1 MHVIFPTQKLTNP
14 YIYQIGLKKIIILFL
29 SVISLFFHADA
40 ASAEV
45 KVETVA
51 DNLKLPWELVFTPD
65 GRIFFTERDG
75 KLWIIENESL
85 DLVATFPVSFGPP
98 ESEGGLLGLALDP
111 EFEKNNFLYLYQT
124 YFDFEMWHNKVVRY
138 TVSNNQLT
146 DEQIIIDEIPGARW
160 HDGGRIKFG
169 PDEKIYITTGDATD
183 PNLAQ
188 KIDSLAGKILR
199 INADGTIPDDNPFE
213 SSPVF
218 SYGHRNPQG
227 IDWTENGI
235 LVSSEHGPSGYAIE
249 LSYCE
254 AKKLLGE
261 IESCAGSYFGHDEI
275 NVIEPGKN
283 YGWPIIVGDSNN
295 LEYTNPILH
304 SDILTWAP
312 SGLLY
317 YDSDKIPEWNGK
329 FLVATLRGQ
338 HVMVL
343 DLDLENSRVNSVEK
357 IFQDEYG
364 RIRDLVQSPD
374 GDVFI
379 LTSNGNND
387 KILLVTA
394 LETPPSTV
402 DTKESLSS
410 LGEYLVY
417 GIIIAAIVM
426 GAAVLIKRKKK

>member
-1 MHVIFPTQKLTNP
+1 
-14 YIYQIGLKKIIILFL
+14 LKKIIVLFFA
-29 SVISLFFHADA
+29 VICLFFHADA

-51 DNLKLPWELVFTPD
+51 NNLKIPWELVFAPD

-75 KLWIIENESL
+75 NLWVIENESL
-85 DLVATFPVSFGPP
+85 ELVATFPAS
-98 ESEGGLLGLALDP
+98 STLEGGLLGLALDP

-124 YFDFEMWHNKVVRY
+124 YFGFDLHHNKVVRY

-146 DEQIIIDEIPGARW
+146 DERILIDKIPGALW

-169 PDEKIYITTGDATD
+169 PDEKIYITTGDATNA
-183 PNLAQ
+183 NLSQ

-235 LVSSEHGPSGYAIE
+235 LVSSEHGPSGEKGYA
-249 LSYCE
+249 
-254 AKKLLGE
+254 
-261 IESCAGSYFGHDEI
+261 HDEI

-283 YGWPIIVGDSNN
+283 YGWPVIVGDSNN
-295 LEYTNPILH
+295 TEYTNPILH
-304 SDILTWAP
+304 SGDVTWAP

-317 YDSDKIPEWNGK
+317 YDSDKISEWKGK
-329 FLVATLRGQ
+329 FLVAALRGQ

-343 DLDLENSRVNSVEK
+343 DLDLENNRVNSVEK

-387 KILLVTA
+387 KILRVTT
-394 LETPPSTV
+394 LETPPLTV
-402 DTKESLSS
+402 KTKEPSSS
-410 LGEYLVY
+410 LGEYLMY
-417 GIIIAAIVM
+417 GIIIAAVVT
-426 GAAVLIKRKKK
+426 GAAVLIKRRKK

>member
-1 MHVIFPTQKLTNP
+1 MAVIC
-14 YIYQIGLKKIIILFL
+14 
-29 SVISLFFHADA
+29 LFFHADA

-45 KVETVA
+45 KVETVV
-51 DNLKLPWELVFTPD
+51 DNLKIPWELVFAPD

-75 KLWIIENESL
+75 NLWVIENESL
-85 DLVATFPVSFGPP
+85 ELVATFPTS
-98 ESEGGLLGLALDP
+98 STLEGGLLGLALDP

-124 YFDFEMWHNKVVRY
+124 YFGFELHHNKVVRY

-146 DEQIIIDEIPGARW
+146 DEQILIDKIPGALW

-169 PDEKIYITTGDATD
+169 PDEKIYITTGDATNA
-183 PNLAQ
+183 NLSQ

-199 INADGTIPDDNPFE
+199 INADGTIPVDNPFE

-235 LVSSEHGPSGYAIE
+235 LVSSEHGPSGEKGYA
-249 LSYCE
+249 
-254 AKKLLGE
+254 
-261 IESCAGSYFGHDEI
+261 HDEI

-283 YGWPIIVGDSNN
+283 YGWPVIVGDSNN
-295 LEYTNPILH
+295 PEYTNPILH
-304 SDILTWAP
+304 SGDVTWAP

-317 YDSDKIPEWNGK
+317 YDSDKIPELKGK
-329 FLVATLRGQ
+329 FLVAALRGQ

-343 DLDLENSRVNSVEK
+343 DLDLENNMVNSVEK
-357 IFQDEYG
+357 IFQDKYG

-379 LTSNGNND
+379 LTSNGDND
-387 KILLVTA
+387 KILRVTT
-394 LETPPSTV
+394 LETPPLTV
-402 DTKESLSS
+402 ETKGPSSS
-410 LGEYLVY
+410 LGGYLVY
-417 GIIIAAIVM
+417 GIIIATVVA
-426 GAAVLIKRKKK
+426 GAAILIKRRKK

>member
-1 MHVIFPTQKLTNP
+1 M
-14 YIYQIGLKKIIILFL
+14 KKNIILFL
-29 SVISLFFHADA
+29 AVICLFFHADA

-45 KVETVA
+45 KVETVV
-51 DNLKLPWELVFTPD
+51 DNLKIPWELVFAPD

-75 KLWIIENESL
+75 KLWVIEDESL
-85 DLVATFPVSFGPP
+85 ELVATFPTSNTL
-98 ESEGGLLGLALDP
+98 EGGLLGLALDP

-124 YFDFEMWHNKVVRY
+124 YFGFELHHNKVVRY

-146 DEQIIIDEIPGARW
+146 DEQILIDKIPGALW

-169 PDEKIYITTGDATD
+169 PDEKIYITTGDATNA
-183 PNLAQ
+183 NLSQ

-199 INADGTIPDDNPFE
+199 INADGTIPVDNPFE

-235 LVSSEHGPSGYAIE
+235 LVSSEHGPSGEKGYA
-249 LSYCE
+249 
-254 AKKLLGE
+254 
-261 IESCAGSYFGHDEI
+261 HDEI

-283 YGWPIIVGDSNN
+283 YGWPVIVGDSNN
-295 LEYTNPILH
+295 PEYTNPILH
-304 SDILTWAP
+304 SGDVTWAP

-317 YDSDKIPEWNGK
+317 YDSDKIPEWKGK
-329 FLVATLRGQ
+329 FLVAALRGQ

-343 DLDLENSRVNSVEK
+343 DLDLKNNSVKSVEK
-357 IFQDEYG
+357 IFQDKYG

-379 LTSNGNND
+379 LTSNGDND
-387 KILLVTA
+387 KILRVTT
-394 LETPPSTV
+394 LETPPLTV
-402 DTKESLSS
+402 ETKGPSSS
-410 LGEYLVY
+410 LGGYLVY
-417 GIIIAAIVM
+417 GIIIATVVA
-426 GAAVLIKRKKK
+426 GAAILIKRRKK

>member
-1 MHVIFPTQKLTNP
+1 LAVIC
-14 YIYQIGLKKIIILFL
+14 
-29 SVISLFFHADA
+29 LFFHADA

-51 DNLKLPWELVFTPD
+51 DNLKIPWELVFAPD

-75 KLWIIENESL
+75 SLWVIENESL
-85 DLVATFPVSFGPP
+85 KLVATFPTSHT
-98 ESEGGLLGLALDP
+98 SEGGLLGLALDP

-124 YFDFEMWHNKVVRY
+124 YFGFELHQNKVVRY
-138 TVSNNQLT
+138 TVSNNQLA
-146 DEQIIIDEIPGARW
+146 DEQILIDKIPGALW

-169 PDEKIYITTGDATD
+169 PDEKIYITTGDATNA
-183 PNLAQ
+183 NLSQ

-199 INADGTIPDDNPFE
+199 INADGTIPVDNPFE

-235 LVSSEHGPSGYAIE
+235 LVSSEHGPSGEKGYA
-249 LSYCE
+249 
-254 AKKLLGE
+254 
-261 IESCAGSYFGHDEI
+261 HDEI
-275 NVIEPGKN
+275 NVIEPGRN
-283 YGWPIIVGDSNN
+283 YGWPVIVGDSNN
-295 LEYTNPILH
+295 PEYTNPILH
-304 SDILTWAP
+304 SGDVTWAP

-317 YDSDKIPEWNGK
+317 YDSDKIPEWKGK
-329 FLVATLRGQ
+329 FLVAALKGQ

-343 DLDLENSRVNSVEK
+343 DLDLENNMINSVEK

-379 LTSNGNND
+379 LTSNGDND
-387 KILLVTA
+387 KILRVTS
-394 LETPPSTV
+394 LETSPLTV
-402 DTKESLSS
+402 ETKESSSS

-417 GIIIAAIVM
+417 GIIIAAVVA
-426 GAAVLIKRKKK
+426 GAAVLIKRRKK

>member
-1 MHVIFPTQKLTNP
+1 
-14 YIYQIGLKKIIILFL
+14 LKKIIVLFFA
-29 SVISLFFHADA
+29 VICLFFHADA

-51 DNLKLPWELVFTPD
+51 NNLKIPWELVFAPD

-75 KLWIIENESL
+75 NLWVIENESL
-85 DLVATFPVSFGPP
+85 ELVATFPAS
-98 ESEGGLLGLALDP
+98 STLEGGLLGLALDP

-124 YFDFEMWHNKVVRY
+124 YFGFELHHNKVVRY

-146 DEQIIIDEIPGARW
+146 DEQILIDKIPGALW

-169 PDEKIYITTGDATD
+169 PDEKIYITTGDATNA
-183 PNLAQ
+183 NLSQ

-199 INADGTIPDDNPFE
+199 INADGTIPVDNPFE

-218 SYGHRNPQG
+218 SYGHRNSQG

-235 LVSSEHGPSGYAIE
+235 LVSSEHGPSGEKGYA
-249 LSYCE
+249 
-254 AKKLLGE
+254 
-261 IESCAGSYFGHDEI
+261 HDEI

-283 YGWPIIVGDSNN
+283 YGWPVIVGDSNN
-295 LEYTNPILH
+295 PEYTNPILH
-304 SDILTWAP
+304 SGDVTWAP

-317 YDSDKIPEWNGK
+317 YDSDKIPEWKGK
-329 FLVATLRGQ
+329 FLVAALRGQ

-343 DLDLENSRVNSVEK
+343 DLDLKNNSVNSVEK
-357 IFQDEYG
+357 IFQDKYG

-379 LTSNGNND
+379 LTSNGDND
-387 KILLVTA
+387 KILRVTT
-394 LETPPSTV
+394 LETPPLTV
-402 DTKESLSS
+402 ETKGPSSS
-410 LGEYLVY
+410 LGGYLVY
-417 GIIIAAIVM
+417 GIIIATVVA
-426 GAAVLIKRKKK
+426 GAAILIKRRKK

>member
-1 MHVIFPTQKLTNP
+1 M
-14 YIYQIGLKKIIILFL
+14 KKNIILFL
-29 SVISLFFHADA
+29 AVICLFFHADA

-45 KVETVA
+45 KVETVV
-51 DNLKLPWELVFTPD
+51 DNLKIPWELVFAPD

-75 KLWIIENESL
+75 KLWVIEDESL
-85 DLVATFPVSFGPP
+85 ELVATFPTSNTL
-98 ESEGGLLGLALDP
+98 EGGLLGLALDP

-124 YFDFEMWHNKVVRY
+124 YFGFELHHNKVVRY

-146 DEQIIIDEIPGARW
+146 DEQILIDKIPGALW

-169 PDEKIYITTGDATD
+169 PDEKIYITTGDATNA
-183 PNLAQ
+183 NLSQ

-199 INADGTIPDDNPFE
+199 INADGTIPVDNPFE

-235 LVSSEHGPSGYAIE
+235 LVSSEHGPSGEKGYA
-249 LSYCE
+249 
-254 AKKLLGE
+254 
-261 IESCAGSYFGHDEI
+261 HDEI

-283 YGWPIIVGDSNN
+283 YGWPVIVGDSNN
-295 LEYTNPILH
+295 PEYTNPILH
-304 SDILTWAP
+304 SGDVTWAP

-317 YDSDKIPEWNGK
+317 YDSDKIPEWKGK
-329 FLVATLRGQ
+329 FLVAALRGQ

-343 DLDLENSRVNSVEK
+343 DLDLKNNSVNSVEK
-357 IFQDEYG
+357 IFQDKYG

-379 LTSNGNND
+379 LTSNGDND
-387 KILLVTA
+387 KILRVTT
-394 LETPPSTV
+394 LETPPLTV
-402 DTKESLSS
+402 ETKGPSSS
-410 LGEYLVY
+410 LGGYLVY
-417 GIIIAAIVM
+417 GIIIATVVA
-426 GAAVLIKRKKK
+426 GAAILIKRRKK

>member
-1 MHVIFPTQKLTNP
+1 
-14 YIYQIGLKKIIILFL
+14 LKKNIILFL
-29 SVISLFFHADA
+29 AVICLFFHADA

-45 KVETVA
+45 KVETVV
-51 DNLKLPWELVFTPD
+51 DNLKIPWELVFAPD

-75 KLWIIENESL
+75 KLWVIEDESL
-85 DLVATFPVSFGPP
+85 ELVATFPTSNTL
-98 ESEGGLLGLALDP
+98 EGGLLGLALDP

-124 YFDFEMWHNKVVRY
+124 YFGFELHHNKVVRY

-146 DEQIIIDEIPGARW
+146 DEQILIDKIPGALW

-169 PDEKIYITTGDATD
+169 PDEKIYITTGDATNA
-183 PNLAQ
+183 NLSQ

-199 INADGTIPDDNPFE
+199 INADGTIPVDNPFE

-235 LVSSEHGPSGYAIE
+235 LVSSEHGPSGEKGYA
-249 LSYCE
+249 
-254 AKKLLGE
+254 
-261 IESCAGSYFGHDEI
+261 HDEI

-283 YGWPIIVGDSNN
+283 YGWPVIVGDSNN
-295 LEYTNPILH
+295 PEYTNPILH
-304 SDILTWAP
+304 SGDVTWAP

-317 YDSDKIPEWNGK
+317 YDSDKIPEWKGK
-329 FLVATLRGQ
+329 FLVAALRGQ

-343 DLDLENSRVNSVEK
+343 DLDLKNNSVNSVEK
-357 IFQDEYG
+357 IFQDKYG

-379 LTSNGNND
+379 LTSNGDND
-387 KILLVTA
+387 KILRVTT
-394 LETPPSTV
+394 LETPPLTV
-402 DTKESLSS
+402 ETKGPSSS
-410 LGEYLVY
+410 LGGYLVY
-417 GIIIAAIVM
+417 GIIIATVVA
-426 GAAVLIKRKKK
+426 GAAILIKRRKK

>member
-1 MHVIFPTQKLTNP
+1 M
-14 YIYQIGLKKIIILFL
+14 KKIIVLFFA
-29 SVISLFFHADA
+29 VICLFFHADA

-51 DNLKLPWELVFTPD
+51 NNLKIPWELVFAPD

-75 KLWIIENESL
+75 NLWVIENESL
-85 DLVATFPVSFGPP
+85 ELVATFPAS
-98 ESEGGLLGLALDP
+98 STLEGGLLGLALDP

-124 YFDFEMWHNKVVRY
+124 YFGFELHHNKVVRY

-146 DEQIIIDEIPGARW
+146 DEQILIDKIPGALW

-169 PDEKIYITTGDATD
+169 PDEKIYITTGDATNA
-183 PNLAQ
+183 NLSQ

-235 LVSSEHGPSGYAIE
+235 LVSSEHGPSGEKGYA
-249 LSYCE
+249 
-254 AKKLLGE
+254 
-261 IESCAGSYFGHDEI
+261 HDEI

-283 YGWPIIVGDSNN
+283 YGWPVIVGDSNN
-295 LEYTNPILH
+295 TEYTNPILH
-304 SDILTWAP
+304 SGDVTWAP

-317 YDSDKIPEWNGK
+317 YDSDKISEWKGK
-329 FLVATLRGQ
+329 FLVAALRGQ

-343 DLDLENSRVNSVEK
+343 DLDLENNMVNSVEK
-357 IFQDEYG
+357 IFQDKYG

-387 KILLVTA
+387 KILRVTT
-394 LETPPSTV
+394 LETPPLTV
-402 DTKESLSS
+402 ETEGQSSS
-410 LGEYLVY
+410 LGGYLVY
-417 GIIIAAIVM
+417 GIIIATVVA
-426 GAAVLIKRKKK
+426 GAAILIKRRKK

>member
-1 MHVIFPTQKLTNP
+1 LAVIC
-14 YIYQIGLKKIIILFL
+14 
-29 SVISLFFHADA
+29 LFFHVDA

-51 DNLKLPWELVFTPD
+51 DNLKIPWELVFAPD

-75 KLWIIENESL
+75 NLWVIENESL
-85 DLVATFPVSFGPP
+85 ELVATFPTSRM
-98 ESEGGLLGLALDP
+98 SEGGLLGLALDP

-124 YFDFEMWHNKVVRY
+124 YFDFELHHNKVVRY
-138 TVSNNQLT
+138 TVNNNQLT
-146 DEQIIIDEIPGARW
+146 DEQILIDKIPGALW

-169 PDEKIYITTGDATD
+169 PDEKIYITTGDAT
-183 PNLAQ
+183 NASLSQ
-188 KIDSLAGKILR
+188 KIGSLAGKILR
-199 INADGTIPDDNPFE
+199 INADGTIPVDNPFE
-213 SSPVF
+213 SSAVF

-235 LVSSEHGPSGYAIE
+235 LVSSEHGPSGEKGYA
-249 LSYCE
+249 
-254 AKKLLGE
+254 
-261 IESCAGSYFGHDEI
+261 HDEI

-283 YGWPIIVGDSNN
+283 YGWPVIVGDSNN
-295 LEYTNPILH
+295 PEYTNPILH
-304 SDILTWAP
+304 SGDITWAP

-317 YDSDKIPEWNGK
+317 YDSNKIPELKGK
-329 FLVATLRGQ
+329 FLVAALRGQ

-343 DLDLENSRVNSVEK
+343 DLDLENNRVNSVEK

-379 LTSNGNND
+379 LTSNGDND
-387 KILLVTA
+387 KILRVTS
-394 LETPPSTV
+394 LETPPLTV
-402 DTKESLSS
+402 VTKEPSSS

-417 GIIIAAIVM
+417 GIIITAVVA
-426 GAAVLIKRKKK
+426 GAVVLIKRRKK

>member
-1 MHVIFPTQKLTNP
+1 MSIVC
-14 YIYQIGLKKIIILFL
+14 
-29 SVISLFFHADA
+29 LFFHADA

-45 KVETVA
+45 KVETVV
-51 DNLKLPWELVFTPD
+51 DDVKLPWELVFAPD

-75 KLWIIENESL
+75 KLWVIVNESL
-85 DLVATFPVSFGPP
+85 DLVATIPVSFDPHGQ
-98 ESEGGLLGLALDP
+98 EGGLLGLALDP

-124 YFDFEMWHNKVVRY
+124 YFDFEMRHNKVVRY

-146 DEQIIIDEIPGARW
+146 DEQIIIDKIPGAMW

-169 PDEKIYITTGDATD
+169 PDEKIYITTGDATT

-254 AKKLLGE
+254 TKKLLGT
-261 IESCAGSYFGHDEI
+261 IESCAGSKFGHDEI
-275 NVIEPGKN
+275 NVIEPGEN

-295 LEYTNPILH
+295 PEYTNPILH

-343 DLDLENSRVNSVEK
+343 DLDLENSIVNSVEK
-357 IFQDEYG
+357 FFQDEYG
-364 RIRDLVQSPD
+364 RIRNLVQSPD

-379 LTSNGNND
+379 LTSNGDND

-394 LETPPSTV
+394 LETPHSTV
-402 DTKESLSS
+402 DTKEPSSS

-417 GIIIAAIVM
+417 GIIIAAIVA
-426 GAAVLIKRKKK
+426 GAAVLIKRRKK